1 MNWSPGCEDGGAL
14 VNTTG
19 CHRCE
24 KVGSRRE
31 FLTRSGLGF
40 GALGLTYL
48 LDKEAAFGSLLEGET
63 FSGSSPLAAK
73 AAHFSAK
80 AKSVI
85 FIFLQGGACHI
96 DMFDPKPLL
105 KRLDG
110 QTPPPSF
117 LKETEGLQ
125 FDRIK
130 ISRAKLMASA
140 FGFNRYGESGLEI
153 SDLFRNVAAYADDL
167 AVIRS
172 CYHESFFH
180 GPALNQLYTGSFLD
194 GHPSIGSWVL
204 YGLGSESDVLPAFM
218 VMTDGSFRTNNKSFQ
233 SGFLP
238 ALYQGTWIYTAGAAI
253 NNLAPPPQMDETDQ
267 RLMLNQMQQWN
278 QRHWES
284 RRDDN
289 RLSARIAN
297 YELAFR
303 MQTAAPEL
311 IDISNEPKHI
321 RQMYGMD
328 NGTTAKFGRICLLA
342 RRMVERGVRFIQL
355 NSTDWDGHGE
365 CDKNHWGNARKIDKP
380 IAGLIGDLKQRGLL
394 DSTLLV
400 LTGEFGRTPAMEGN
414 KGRDHH
420 PYGFSTVMAGG
431 GIRGG
436 QVIGATDELGYRAVE
451 DRVHVHDLHATML
464 SLLGLDHRKLT
475 YFFQGRDRR
484 LTDVGG
490 DNDLAPRLIRMS

>member
-1 MNWSPGCEDGGAL
+1 
-14 VNTTG
+14 
-19 CHRCE
+19 
-24 KVGSRRE
+24 
-31 FLTRSGLGF
+31 
-40 GALGLTYL
+40 
-48 LDKEAAFGSLLEGET
+48 
-63 FSGSSPLAAK
+63 
-73 AAHFSAK
+73 
-80 AKSVI
+80 
-85 FIFLQGGACHI
+85 
-96 DMFDPKPLL
+96 
-105 KRLDG
+105 
-110 QTPPPSF
+110 
-117 LKETEGLQ
+117 
-125 FDRIK
+125 
-130 ISRAKLMASA
+130 
-140 FGFNRYGESGLEI
+140 
-153 SDLFRNVAAYADDL
+153 
-167 AVIRS
+167 
-172 CYHESFFH
+172 
-180 GPALNQLYTGSFLD
+180 
-194 GHPSIGSWVL
+194 
-204 YGLGSESDVLPAFM
+204 
-218 VMTDGSFRTNNKSFQ
+218 
-233 SGFLP
+233 
-238 ALYQGTWIYTAGAAI
+238 
-253 NNLAPPPQMDETDQ
+253 
-267 RLMLNQMQQWN
+267 MLNQMQQWN
-278 QRHWES
+278 QRHLAR

-365 CDKNHWGNARKIDKP
+365 CDKNHLGNAQKIDKP

-420 PYGFSTVMAGG
+420 PYGFSAVLAGG

-490 DNDLAPRLIRMS
+490 DNDLAPRLVSA